1 MGAWAKSKGTPYF
14 LMGPGLLW
22 LTIFF
27 VLPMLFMLSV
37 SLYQG
42 SLDTT
47 FEMTWHFENF
57 KTAITDFD
65 TQFVRSFI
73 YAGAATLLC
82 LVIAYPLSYA
92 IAFKAGRWRQ
102 VMLLC
107 VIAPFFTTYL
117 IRTYAWQTIL
127 SNDGTVVNV
136 FQTLGILGDDGTL
149 LKTPTAVIAGLT
161 YNFLPFMVLPSYAS
175 LEQMDTRLIEA
186 GRDLYSNARTAFFK
200 ITLPISMPGVIA
212 GTLLTFIPAVGDY
225 VNATFLG
232 SPNQAMIGN
241 VIQSQYLVT
250 KDYPIAAAISFIMMA
265 LIVLMIAIY
274 IKFAGEESLM
284 GDEAEVV
291 TAK

>member
-149 LKTPTAVIAGLT
+149 LKTPTAVVAGLT
-161 YNFLPFMVLPSYAS
+161 YNFLPFMVLPIYAS

>member
-161 YNFLPFMVLPSYAS
+161 YNFLPFMVLPIYAS

-186 GRDLYSNARTAFFK
+186 GRDLYERADRVLQDHAADLDARGDRRNAPHVHPRGRRLRERD
-200 ITLPISMPGVIA
+200 LPRQPQPGDDRQRDPEPVP
-212 GTLLTFIPAVGDY
+212 GDQGLPDSRGHLLHHDGADRPHDRHLHQVRW
-225 VNATFLG
+225 
-232 SPNQAMIGN
+232 
-241 VIQSQYLVT
+241 
-250 KDYPIAAAISFIMMA
+250 
-265 LIVLMIAIY
+265 
-274 IKFAGEESLM
+274 
-284 GDEAEVV
+284 
-291 TAK
+291 